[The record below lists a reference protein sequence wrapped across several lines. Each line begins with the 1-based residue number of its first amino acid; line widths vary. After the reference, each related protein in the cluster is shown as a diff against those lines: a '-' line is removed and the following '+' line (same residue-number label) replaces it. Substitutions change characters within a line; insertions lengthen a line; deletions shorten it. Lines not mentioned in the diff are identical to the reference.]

1 MNAKMVLDRLLLANL
16 QIASLSS
23 KKVTNIKSLQN
34 SLDEMPTT
42 LNETYQVI
50 LDRIALGNEEDQS
63 LAHRALL
70 WVVNAARFLKVDE
83 LLEVLGTDLETAT
96 FDHDLCT
103 REEILL
109 TVCLGLLHVEK
120 ETHTVHLVRE

>member
-1 MNAKMVLDRLLLANL
+1 MHRLLLANL

-34 SLDEMPTT
+34 SLDRIPTT
-42 LNETYQVI
+42 LNETYQLS
-50 LDRIALGNEEDQS
+50 LDRIASGDEEDQS

-70 WVVNAARFLKVDE
+70 WVVHAARFLKVDE
-83 LLEVLGTDLETAT
+83 LLEVLSTDLETAT
-96 FDHDLCT
+96 FDQDLCT

-109 TVCLGLLHVEK
+109 TVCLGLLHIEK
-120 ETHTVHLVRE
+120 ESNTVHLVRK